1 MKTIRFLGMTLLL
14 VITFAGFYSCGHED
28 KNYFITF
35 NANSATIYQH
45 GPRQCE
51 KEEKEIFDELQSSK
65 YNGQYTI
72 YYCSVKI
79 NEYGEKDYGEPFKLI
94 IIDATKLKSVQYKY
108 FKGTI
113 ATPLSNLYSI
123 H

>member
-1 MKTIRFLGMTLLL
+1 MKTLIFIGMTLLL
-14 VITFAGFYSCGHED
+14 VAICTGFYACKHGD
-28 KNYFITF
+28 KNYSITF
-35 NANSATIYQH
+35 NVNSATIYQH

-51 KEEKEIFDELQSSK
+51 KEEKEIFNELQSSK
-65 YNGQYTI
+65 YNGQYII

-79 NEYGEKDYGEPFKLI
+79 NNYGEKDYGEPFELI
-94 IIDATKLKSVQYKY
+94 IVDATKLKSTQYKY